1 MHRTGALQKEG
12 TTYMPKRVAARES
25 AQATVSD
32 AAAAV
37 QPAWQSSH
45 TDGSRGVLVRVPS
58 ETWQS
63 LKAVARDQSRT
74 LQSVM
79 AEAVDDYLRK
89 HGKA

>member
-1 MHRTGALQKEG
+1 
-12 TTYMPKRVAARES
+12 MPERKVARAS

-32 AAAAV
+32 AAAVA

-45 TDGSRGVLVRVPS
+45 TDGSKGILVRVPF

-63 LKAVARDQSRT
+63 LKAIAHDQSRT
-74 LQSVM
+74 LQSIM
-79 AEAVDDYLRK
+79 AEAVNEYLKK

>member
-1 MHRTGALQKEG
+1 
-12 TTYMPKRVAARES
+12 MPKRKAARES

-37 QPAWQSSH
+37 QPAWQGSH
-45 TDGSRGVLVRVPS
+45 TDGSKGVLVRVPS

-63 LKAVARDQSRT
+63 LKVIARDQSRT

-79 AEAVDDYLRK
+79 AEAVTDYLK
-89 HGKA
+89 KQGQA